1 MKIRLRTLSLFM
13 VLCILTVTF
22 AACGVVNDPGQSE
35 TNPDTPSV
43 TEPETLPDTEPDSGS
58 ITEPVDPP
66 AEIVPLLERYPYTLT
81 SADYDKFV
89 ALMDESRALLL
100 PDGTDTEAI
109 EAKLEEMIEHYYHI
123 ETQVLMIRLQTDID
137 TKDKELSDEYLFAF
151 DMLTDA
157 YDLYQQ
163 LYKDMDNSESAY
175 REEFFS
181 DWTEEELEMMRN
193 YTPEQMEVENQL
205 EAVKAEYRMF
215 TEFELLQKT
224 GEIYLQ
230 VIDLNNQLA
239 QLKGYDNYVDYA
251 YAEVFDRDYT
261 PDDMEDMRAYVK
273 EYLIPL
279 LGVLH
284 GDFYASLNWLS
295 ESEYNFLINF
305 LYNDYDSLGSSAF
318 NDYMKLLPEEL
329 GTAMMDAI
337 VNKNAVFSD
346 DEEKSNAGAYANYL
360 TGEGHP
366 ICYFGPGYQDTLT
379 VLHELGH
386 YCAMYLNEGH
396 DGSMDIAETHSQ
408 GNEYLFISYVYT
420 KRASSSYDVMVKYRL
435 FSDVLTVVMS
445 TIVDEFEQY
454 VYTHEITDPAELD
467 EIMNQIRDSYASKE
481 TLDSYGVVD
490 LNKYWKLVAIE
501 QECYYI
507 SYGVSA
513 LASMQLFGMANENFD
528 EAVAAYKIIVHAPSE
543 DLGFTAMLEA
553 AGLLSPF
560 DEALYEMIPTLR
572 PKR

>member
-1 MKIRLRTLSLFM
+1 MKHILQSLSL
-13 VLCILTVTF
+13 LLTLALLLGAFV
-22 AACGVVNDPGQSE
+22 ACGPVTPTDDPATQPPTQE
-35 TNPDTPSV
+35 QTQPE
-43 TEPETLPDTEPDSGS
+43 TEPETDPTA
-58 ITEPVDPP
+58 PVDPP

-81 SADYDKFV
+81 EADFETFTK
-89 ALMDESRALLL
+89 LMEESRALLL

-123 ETQVLMIRLQTDID
+123 ETQVLMIRLQTDVD

-151 DMLTDA
+151 DMLTNA

-175 REEFFS
+175 RETFFE
-181 DWTEEELEMMRN
+181 DWSEEELAMMRN
-193 YTPEQMEVENQL
+193 YTPEQMEIENQL

-215 TEFELLQKT
+215 TEFQIMEKA

-239 QLKGYDNYVDYA
+239 QLKGYDNYADYA

-261 PDDMEDMRAYVK
+261 PEDMEDMRAYVK
-273 EYLIPL
+273 EYLVPL
-279 LGVLH
+279 LGILY
-284 GDFYASLNWLS
+284 GDFYTSLNWLS
-295 ESEYNFLINF
+295 ESEYTFLINF
-305 LYNDYDSLGSSAF
+305 LDKDYDSLGSSAF
-318 NDYMKLLPEEL
+318 SDYMKLLPEDIR
-329 GTAMMDAI
+329 TPMMDALD
-337 VNKNAVFSD
+337 NKNAVFSD
-346 DEEKSNAGAYANYL
+346 DEGKSNAGAYANYL

-386 YCAMYLNEGH
+386 YCSMYRNEGEN
-396 DGSMDIAETHSQ
+396 GSMDIAETHSQ

-420 KRASSSYDVMVKYRL
+420 KRASSAYDVMVKYRL

-445 TIVDEFEQY
+445 TILDEFEQY

-513 LASMQLFGMANENFD
+513 LASMQLFGIANENFD
-528 EAVAAYKIIVHAPSE
+528 EAIAAYEIILNAPQE
-543 DLGFTAMLEA
+543 GDGFMATLSK

-560 DEALYEMIPTLR
+560 DEALYEMLPSLR